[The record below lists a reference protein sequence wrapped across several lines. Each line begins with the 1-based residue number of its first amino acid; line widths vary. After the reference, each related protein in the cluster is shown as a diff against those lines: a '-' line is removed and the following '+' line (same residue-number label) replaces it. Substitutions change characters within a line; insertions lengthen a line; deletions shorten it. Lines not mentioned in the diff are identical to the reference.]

1 MARFLSILC
10 AAALLAGCGS
20 GERDAKTPATETIPE
35 AAPPPKPEALP
46 VAVEPEP
53 IQYPTGPVPDT
64 GIHEAAANG
73 DIETVRQAIVTSLGN
88 ALGNPVL
95 VEAHGGRFGR
105 AELARYS
112 KRAPVVLIAA
122 MSLPSVGERGSM
134 TLPTVQFAAFVIC
147 RDAPGEPR
155 DTQALTLA
163 EALVRHITG
172 NRWEQESVQRP
183 ERINA
188 ENLYSGE
195 IDRLGIAM
203 WAVSWSSKSVSR
215 QPFLSSRSTT
225 DPASFG
231 SRVTRPSKARDT
243 SCEPRPSGYWRVS
256 TPSPAATSTPCT
268 RRRGTRDF
276 RPTMRV
282 TD

>member
-1 MARFLSILC
+1 MS
-10 AAALLAGCGS
+10 
-20 GERDAKTPATETIPE
+20 
-35 AAPPPKPEALP
+35 
-46 VAVEPEP
+46 
-53 IQYPTGPVPDT
+53 
-64 GIHEAAANG
+64 G
-73 DIETVRQAIVTSLGN
+73 DIETVRQAIVTSLGD
-88 ALGNPVL
+88 ALGAPVL
-95 VEAHGGRFGR
+95 IESHGGRFDR

-203 WAVSWSSKSVSR
+203 WAVSWR
-215 QPFLSSRSTT
+215 QAIELSSRR
-225 DPASFG
+225 DPATLADFERYRATHQVG
-231 SRVTRPSKARDT
+231 TDDDPDT
-243 SCEPRPSGYWRVS
+243 KSQADLPQ
-256 TPSPAATSTPCT
+256 
-268 RRRGTRDF
+268 
-276 RPTMRV
+276 
-282 TD
+282 